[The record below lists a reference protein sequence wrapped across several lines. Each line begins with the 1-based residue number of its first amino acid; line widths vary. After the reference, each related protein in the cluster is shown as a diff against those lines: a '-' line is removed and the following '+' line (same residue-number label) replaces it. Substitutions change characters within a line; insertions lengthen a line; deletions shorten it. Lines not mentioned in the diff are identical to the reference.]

1 MDATATTKHIYTGRI
16 RLHEELYDGPDDVLF
31 VLPQDY
37 DGWYD
42 DDETLASQIEA
53 HIKAHGPYLSVQYF
67 VSDVAMNADDLQ
79 VAWLDRL
86 EGIGNADYTVHWSD
100 YTGYLWTDE
109 AINVGGHD
117 LLEELK
123 SHKNK
128 YLHLE
133 IEYRKEKP

>member
-1 MDATATTKHIYTGRI
+1 MDTTTTTKHIYTGRI
-16 RLHEELYDGPDDVLF
+16 RLHEESYDGPDDVLF
-31 VLPQDY
+31 VLPADY

-42 DDETLASQIEA
+42 DDETLASQIEE

-67 VSDVAMNADDLQ
+67 VSDVALNADDLQ

-86 EGIGNADYTVHWSD
+86 EGIGDADYTVHWSD

-109 AINVGGHD
+109 EIKVGGHN

-123 SHKNK
+123 SHKNQ
-128 YLHLE
+128 YLYLE